1 LTFPDHFSARAA
13 AYAAYRPDYPAALF
27 AYLAGLVARH
37 HLAWDCA
44 TGSGQAALGL
54 APHFTRV
61 VATDASAAQLAHAR
75 PHPRVEYHVAL
86 ADASGLAA
94 GSADLVTVAQALHWL
109 DLDAFYAE
117 ARRVLAPGGAL
128 AVWTY
133 GDCVLREPALDRVVG
148 RYNEET
154 VGPYWMPE
162 RQLVREGYRTL
173 PFPFREVDAPA
184 FTLERAW
191 TVAELAGYLRS
202 WSATSRYVAAR
213 GHDPVNEV
221 EAELQALWGG
231 AERRHLVRWPLTLR
245 VGYAT

>member
-1 LTFPDHFSARAA
+1 VTFADHFSGRAA

-27 AYLAGLVARH
+27 AYLAGLLPRH
-37 HLAWDCA
+37 RLAWDCA

-54 APHFTRV
+54 ATHFARV

-75 PHPRVEYHVAL
+75 PHPRVEYRVAL
-86 ADASGLAA
+86 AEASGLAA

-117 ARRVLAPGGAL
+117 ARRVLAPDGTL

-133 GDCVLREPALDRVVG
+133 GDCVLGEPALDRVVG

-154 VGPYWMPE
+154 VGSYWTPE
-162 RQLVREGYRTL
+162 RQLVRDGYRTL
-173 PFPFREVDAPA
+173 PFPFREVDPPA
-184 FTLERAW
+184 FTLERTW
-191 TVAELAGYLRS
+191 TVAELAGYLRT

-213 GHDPVNEV
+213 GHDPVDDV
-221 EAELQALWGG
+221 EAELRSAWGG
-231 AERRHLVRWPLTLR
+231 AERRPVRWPLALR
-245 VGYAT
+245 VGYAA